1 MLKKTFLLVSFLFF
15 SSCGYEAMH
24 SKKNNSTFDFSIS
37 KISLEGDRDFN
48 LEIKQRLNNYTL
60 SKKEKDFTLKIRTT
74 SNKIIIAKN
83 LAGDPTD
90 FKNTITM
97 YVDVLIENSIKKTLI
112 IKENFNYTNNSNK
125 FSLKKYEKDIKSNL
139 AESSAKKLVFKLS
152 NIQ

>member
-1 MLKKTFLLVSFLFF
+1 MIKKIFLLVSFIFF

-24 SKKNNSTFDFSIS
+24 SKKNISTYDFSIS
-37 KISLEGDRDFN
+37 KISFEGDRNFN

-60 SKKEKDFTLKIRTT
+60 SKKKKDFTLKIRTV

-83 LAGDPTD
+83 VAGDPTD

-97 YVDVLIENSIKKTLI
+97 YVDVLIENDIKKTLKI
-112 IKENFNYTNNSNK
+112 IENFNYANNKNK
-125 FSLKKYEKDIKSNL
+125 FNLKKYEKDIKNNL

>member
-125 FSLKKYEKDIKSNL
+125 FSLKRYEKDIKSNL